1 MSEHADQ
8 FDERDDGTEEAEV
21 EEAAEEEQKPDTA
34 AQADP
39 ALHETST

>member
-8 FDERDDGTEEAEV
+8 FEEREDGTEDADAERSSG
-21 EEAAEEEQKPDTA
+21 EENDSETA